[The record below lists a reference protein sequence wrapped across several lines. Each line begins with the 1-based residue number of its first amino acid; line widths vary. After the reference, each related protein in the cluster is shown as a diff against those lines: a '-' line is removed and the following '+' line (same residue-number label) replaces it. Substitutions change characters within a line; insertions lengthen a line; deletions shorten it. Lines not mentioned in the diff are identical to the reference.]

1 MSNVTSTIETE
12 PTLNPSH
19 RIRRHLPVW
28 LAVVAVIVLAVNL
41 RPGATSIGPLLSELR
56 AGLHILGRG
65 GAAEC
70 DATLLLRH
78 HRRLRRPHRRS
89 LRHHP
94 HPGRRRPGDH
104 RGLLGR
110 VLVHGE
116 MSFLALSV
124 LALAGMAVGNVLA
137 PVFVKRFFP
146 GHVAGMMSVYTT
158 VLPIGALA
166 PSLLVPVIFA
176 SHPGNWQLN
185 LVCGVLRPPSHWWC
199 GWWSPP
205 SRPMPGTCVT

>member
-1 MSNVTSTIETE
+1 
-12 PTLNPSH
+12 
-19 RIRRHLPVW
+19 
-28 LAVVAVIVLAVNL
+28 
-41 RPGATSIGPLLSELR
+41 
-56 AGLHILGRG
+56 
-65 GAAEC
+65 
-70 DATLLLRH
+70 
-78 HRRLRRPHRRS
+78 
-89 LRHHP
+89 
-94 HPGRRRPGDH
+94 
-104 RGLLGR
+104 
-110 VLVHGE
+110 

-185 LVCGVLRPPSHWWC
+185 LGVLGCHGRRRTGGVGGGRRHRAPCRAHA
-199 GWWSPP
+199 
-205 SRPMPGTCVT
+205 